1 MFLYGIL
8 WNMIWT
14 LVCPDHFLLKI
25 FYSPSIWTWKYDTL
39 FILME
44 SSSTP
49 EAELITTKCQKK
61 EFKLKVFWLSIYIY
75 EKWSL
80 QTQKQSIFHQN
91 PYRKRNLKVI
101 LFYIHLRAWARI
113 IWQFYNQKEQFILL
127 NRMTFFSKYDFR
139 GQNTF

>member
-1 MFLYGIL
+1 MKHDLDFGLSRSFFAKNFLFTFNL
-8 WNMIWT
+8 
-14 LVCPDHFLLKI
+14 DLKI
-25 FYSPSIWTWKYDTL
+25 WHFVYFDGMVIHAWSRTHYNKMSKKGVQIEGFLAKYL
-39 FILME
+39 
-44 SSSTP
+44 
-49 EAELITTKCQKK
+49 
-61 EFKLKVFWLSIYIY
+61 Y

-91 PYRKRNLKVI
+91 LYRKRNLKVI

>member
-1 MFLYGIL
+1 MKHDLDFGLSRSFFAKKFLFTFNL
-8 WNMIWT
+8 
-14 LVCPDHFLLKI
+14 DLKI
-25 FYSPSIWTWKYDTL
+25 WHFVYFDGMVIHAWSRTHYNKMSKKGVQIEGFLAKYL
-39 FILME
+39 
-44 SSSTP
+44 
-49 EAELITTKCQKK
+49 
-61 EFKLKVFWLSIYIY
+61 Y

-91 PYRKRNLKVI
+91 PYTWKHLKVI

>member
-1 MFLYGIL
+1 MFLYGFL

-25 FYSPSIWTWKYDTL
+25 FYSPNLDLKIWHFVYFDGMVIHAWSRTHYNKMSKKGVQIEGFLAKYL
-39 FILME
+39 
-44 SSSTP
+44 
-49 EAELITTKCQKK
+49 
-61 EFKLKVFWLSIYIY
+61 Y

-91 PYRKRNLKVI
+91 LYRKRNLKVI